1 LDEVAEKVRSKG
13 SECTCFIGDATNE
26 DYVEIVVREVIQK
39 YKELDIAILNVGIGP
54 LSNTLNRTSKN
65 FKYCMEANYYS
76 FLNFYVPVIRQM
88 KKQTGSCLIAH
99 MNSQASWFGIPMQ
112 GDYTAA
118 KAAVR
123 IFIETARMELKHF
136 GIKHIKLQTI
146 HPGFVATEAVKD
158 DGIPALN
165 EISEDAA
172 ANYVLRGIKKEMNEN
187 IFPPTTKWAAKLG
200 KILPTRLLTKILLSQ
215 TPPNF

>member
-1 LDEVAEKVRSKG
+1 
-13 SECTCFIGDATNE
+13 
-26 DYVEIVVREVIQK
+26 
-39 YKELDIAILNVGIGP
+39 
-54 LSNTLNRTSKN
+54 
-65 FKYCMEANYYS
+65 
-76 FLNFYVPVIRQM
+76 
-88 KKQTGSCLIAH
+88 
-99 MNSQASWFGIPMQ
+99 MQ
-112 GDYTAA
+112 GDHTAA
-118 KAAVR
+118 KAAVH
-123 IFIETARMELKHF
+123 IFIETARIELKHF

-187 IFPPTTKWAAKLG
+187 IFPPATKWAAKLG

-215 TPPNF
+215 TPQNF

>member
-1 LDEVAEKVRSKG
+1 LDEVAGKAQYKR
-13 SECTCFIGDATNE
+13 SECTCVIGDATNE
-26 DYVEIVVREVIQK
+26 DYVETVVREVIQK

-54 LSNTLNRTSKN
+54 PSNTLNGTSKT

-118 KAAVR
+118 KAAVH
-123 IFIETARMELKHF
+123 IFIETARIELKHF

-146 HPGFVATEAVKD
+146 HPGFVATEAVQN
-158 DGIPALN
+158 DGIPAPN
-165 EISEDAA
+165 EISEEAA
-172 ANYVLRGIKKEMNEN
+172 TNHVLRRIKNEMNEN
-187 IFPPTTKWAAKLG
+187 IFPPATKWAAKLG

-215 TPPNF
+215 TPQNF